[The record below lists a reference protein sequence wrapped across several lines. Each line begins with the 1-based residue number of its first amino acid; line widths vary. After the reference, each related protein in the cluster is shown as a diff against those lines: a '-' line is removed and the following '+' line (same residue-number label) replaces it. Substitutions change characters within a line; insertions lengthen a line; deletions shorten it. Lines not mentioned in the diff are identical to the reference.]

1 VITRPNNRLLA
12 EVRQWAMGKIL
23 KNRANYYYY
32 LLLFYFCKRSNLAN
46 SDRENNEIE
55 MKDNF
60 QELNCEEDAIN
71 LGNIPEK
78 FFVDVPMF
86 KLGEL
91 AKLIKLKLLHIS

>member
-1 VITRPNNRLLA
+1 
-12 EVRQWAMGKIL
+12 
-23 KNRANYYYY
+23 
-32 LLLFYFCKRSNLAN
+32 
-46 SDRENNEIE
+46 